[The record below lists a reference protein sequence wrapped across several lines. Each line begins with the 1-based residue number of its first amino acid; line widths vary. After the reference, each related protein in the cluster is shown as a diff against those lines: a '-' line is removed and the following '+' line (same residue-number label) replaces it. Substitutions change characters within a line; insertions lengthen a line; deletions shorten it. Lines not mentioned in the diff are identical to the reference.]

1 MSQCIYPSR
10 QNNSLIHRTPF
21 PGNDVDSVDIAT
33 RVAMVR
39 FFNSQNVLANF
50 TEHTRTLRLYPR
62 PVVAFQINSFLR
74 SRPRATPFLNLFART
89 QAVEFLAEWS
99 LTPSN
104 MAFLRVNTGVFDPTL
119 IGDKSKWYAHT
130 LEPIGFRVWSDGSS
144 LGATL
149 RASTQVDN
157 PPTGTSRATGCI

>member
-1 MSQCIYPSR
+1 ML
-10 QNNSLIHRTPF
+10 QNMVNLLQNPLNSKQFL

-39 FFNSQNVLANF
+39 FFNSQNILANF

-89 QAVEFLAEWS
+89 QVGY
-99 LTPSN
+99 
-104 MAFLRVNTGVFDPTL
+104 AFRKF
-119 IGDKSKWYAHT
+119 
-130 LEPIGFRVWSDGSS
+130 
-144 LGATL
+144 
-149 RASTQVDN
+149 
-157 PPTGTSRATGCI
+157 